1 MEVEMAKILVV
12 DDVPELRSQL
22 KWAAEGTGR
31 EIFEADSGKQA
42 IKLIQEH
49 NFDVI
54 VTDLKMETETAGL
67 DVLKAAKEKDI
78 LTQVIVITAYGTPAV
93 SVDAMR
99 LGAFDYLERSAPGTE
114 PLEMIRRKIP
124 LALDYR
130 VAKQKEMRV
139 R

>member
-1 MEVEMAKILVV
+1 MARILVV
-12 DDVPELRSQL
+12 DDESDLRGQL

-31 EIFEADSGKQA
+31 ELFEADSAQQA
-42 IKLIQEH
+42 IKLIQESD
-49 NFDVI
+49 FDLI

-67 DVLKAAKEKDI
+67 DVLKVAKEKDI
-78 LTQVIVITAYGTPAV
+78 FTQVIVITAYGTPAI
-93 SVDAMR
+93 SVEAMR

-130 VAKQKEMRV
+130 NAKKQEMQMK
-139 R
+139 

>member
-1 MEVEMAKILVV
+1 MAKILVV
-12 DDVPELRSQL
+12 DDESDLRGQL

-31 EIFEADSGKQA
+31 EVIEADNGKQA

-49 NFDVI
+49 NFDLVI
-54 VTDLKMETETAGL
+54 TDLKMETESIGL

-78 LTQVIVITAYGTPAV
+78 LTQVIVITAYGTPAI

-114 PLEMIRRKIP
+114 SLEMIRLKVP

-130 VAKQKEMRV
+130 NAKQKEMRMK
-139 R
+139 